1 MEEIKA
7 MIEELTSAISE
18 LSDKLDEIE
27 STVESAAENGAES
40 GATDAVEDAISSISS
55 GSSPILTIISQDKK
69 QIFSAYRFS
78 AYRIKKGEDPYV
90 INACQTPNGYSQTVV
105 GKYPN
110 KEAALSEMKN
120 IAAAVKVALHG
131 RNKFYEIK

>member
-27 STVESAAENGAES
+27 STVESAAESGAES

-69 QIFSAYRFS
+69 QIFSAYGFR
-78 AYRIKKGEDPYV
+78 AYRIKKGEDPYL
-90 INACQTPNGYSQTVV
+90 INACQTPNGYYQTV

-110 KEAALSEMKN
+110 KEAALDEMKN
-120 IAAAVKVALHG
+120 IAAAVKCALHG
-131 RNKFYEIK
+131 GNKFYEIK